1 MLFSAAAVNRRT
13 TVIIMLFL
21 IVILGMM
28 AYRSLP
34 REAAPDIK
42 IPYVLVTSRYEGASP
57 SDVESLVTRP
67 IERKVKALTEMKEM
81 TSTSSEGSSVIV
93 VEFEPDVNIDFAL
106 QKVRDKVDEAKP
118 DLPDDLDDPTV
129 KEVSAADIFPVLFVS
144 VSGNVGIKRLKE
156 IAEDLEDDI
165 EAIRGVLDAE
175 ILGGLERE
183 IRVEF
188 DQDRL
193 AAYGLTIAEV
203 VQTVTSNNVNTPG
216 GSLDIGEAKY
226 GLKVPGEFETP
237 EEVDHLVVAV
247 RDGRPIYLSDIASV
261 RDTFK
266 DRDSYS
272 RVNGREAVSVRVTK
286 RQGENLLAI
295 AQKVKTLI
303 GQYRERLPDTIQFTI
318 TSDSSKHIEFMVA
331 DLQNNIITGLI
342 LVVAVVFAALG
353 LRNAIL
359 VSLAIP
365 CSMLISFWVLQALG
379 ITLNMVVLF
388 SMILAVGMLVDNSIV
403 IVENIYRHHVSEG
416 KPLTQAAIEGTGE
429 VAWPVISS
437 TVTTV
442 VAFVPLLFWPG
453 IMGQFMGYLPK
464 TVIIV
469 LLASL
474 FVAMIITPPLAVII
488 MKASKN
494 RRAEQT
500 GEERKIHLGPI
511 LRTYRAF
518 LSFGLRYRVLALL
531 MFFLLLV
538 VMIKA
543 FSASGLGAEMFPDT
557 EPSRIMVDVKAPEG
571 TNVQKTNEFAAQA
584 EKIIQKY
591 GNIEFV
597 TTAVGAGS
605 GNDSGSNTARIMLD
619 MVDREYRAASGTD
632 GKIYFRNSNDT
643 MSALRKE
650 LTESI
655 IGAEVKVDKEKEG
668 PPVGAPINVEIA
680 GDDYAALSRL
690 AEELKSQIKDIPGIV
705 DLTDDYVAG
714 LPEIRIKVDKERAA
728 LLGLN
733 TFLVG
738 QIVKAAVNGIKIADY
753 REGEDE
759 YDITARLPE
768 NQRMSLQDVLRLRVP
783 DMQGNPIPLTSVADV
798 QQTSGLSAIKH
809 IDQKRIVS
817 VSANVA
823 NGYNAQ
829 QLLGE
834 VRARAAKIKTPPGY
848 SFRYTGENEEFEES
862 QAFMMKAF
870 LSACLF
876 IALVL
881 VTQFN
886 SFFQPVII
894 MTSVLLSL
902 IGVFFGLLITRT
914 PFGVIMTGMGV
925 VSLAGVVVNNAIVLL
940 DYTNLLRKRGLSC
953 YDAIIRAGCTR
964 FRPVMLTAITTILGL
979 VPMAIGISYDF
990 TKMQWS
996 VGSET
1001 AQWWGPMAVA
1011 VIFGLAVAT
1020 MLTLFVV
1027 PNIYSLVY
1035 DWGLYRRRQQKETP
1049 SPSREAKAPGDA
1061 IPPAAPAPS
1070 SSAKQDAVA
1079 AKLDGAAAQ

>member
-1 MLFSAAAVNRRT
+1 
-13 TVIIMLFL
+13 
-21 IVILGMM
+21 
-28 AYRSLP
+28 
-34 REAAPDIK
+34 
-42 IPYVLVTSRYEGASP
+42 
-57 SDVESLVTRP
+57 
-67 IERKVKALTEMKEM
+67 
-81 TSTSSEGSSVIV
+81 
-93 VEFEPDVNIDFAL
+93 
-106 QKVRDKVDEAKP
+106 
-118 DLPDDLDDPTV
+118 
-129 KEVSAADIFPVLFVS
+129 
-144 VSGNVGIKRLKE
+144 
-156 IAEDLEDDI
+156 
-165 EAIRGVLDAE
+165 
-175 ILGGLERE
+175 
-183 IRVEF
+183 
-188 DQDRL
+188 
-193 AAYGLTIAEV
+193 
-203 VQTVTSNNVNTPG
+203 
-216 GSLDIGEAKY
+216 
-226 GLKVPGEFETP
+226 
-237 EEVDHLVVAV
+237 
-247 RDGRPIYLSDIASV
+247 
-261 RDTFK
+261 
-266 DRDSYS
+266 
-272 RVNGREAVSVRVTK
+272 
-286 RQGENLLAI
+286 
-295 AQKVKTLI
+295 
-303 GQYRERLPDTIQFTI
+303 
-318 TSDSSKHIEFMVA
+318 
-331 DLQNNIITGLI
+331 
-342 LVVAVVFAALG
+342 
-353 LRNAIL
+353 
-359 VSLAIP
+359 
-365 CSMLISFWVLQALG
+365 
-379 ITLNMVVLF
+379 
-388 SMILAVGMLVDNSIV
+388 
-403 IVENIYRHHVSEG
+403 
-416 KPLTQAAIEGTGE
+416 
-429 VAWPVISS
+429 
-437 TVTTV
+437 
-442 VAFVPLLFWPG
+442 
-453 IMGQFMGYLPK
+453 
-464 TVIIV
+464 
-469 LLASL
+469 
-474 FVAMIITPPLAVII
+474 
-488 MKASKN
+488 
-494 RRAEQT
+494 
-500 GEERKIHLGPI
+500 
-511 LRTYRAF
+511 
-518 LSFGLRYRVLALL
+518 
-531 MFFLLLV
+531 
-538 VMIKA
+538 
-543 FSASGLGAEMFPDT
+543 
-557 EPSRIMVDVKAPEG
+557 MVDVKAPEG